1 MSVKRCRKII
11 VLLTAL
17 ALAAGLVL
25 ISGCGGRGGDGGV
38 TTPGPDNTGTVRP
51 ATAEPD
57 ATPMVKEGNVA
68 LGCPVTLLN
77 VESPN
82 DGDLT
87 DGDRE
92 TAFRGEINY
101 RKSMSTEI
109 RIDLGGIVRVK
120 RLDLYPA
127 RQDGFFG
134 RYFPSE
140 IVVRLSTDGNDYTE
154 VCRYSNIDA
163 PDCVPVLEFDAR
175 TARYVALDIQS
186 RSVSEDGFGVFELA
200 EVEVI
205 SVYREYA
212 YPE

>member
-1 MSVKRCRKII
+1 MNAARRTKTLIAVLTVLALTAGM
-11 VLLTAL
+11 VLL
-17 ALAAGLVL
+17 
-25 ISGCGGRGGDGGV
+25 SGCGGE
-38 TTPGPDNTGTVRP
+38 GPVLPNKTGAARP
-51 ATAEPD
+51 TASDPD

-120 RLDLYPA
+120 RIDLYPA

-134 RYFPSE
+134 RYFPRE
-140 IVVRLSTDGNDYTE
+140 IIVRSSADGTDYTE

-175 TARYVALDIQS
+175 DARYVVLQIES

-200 EVEVI
+200 EVEVV
-205 SVYREYA
+205 SVYGEYA